1 MQLTK
6 FAVQLG
12 LGEAGGW
19 VVGGVG
25 LLSLLGHELL
35 RTKFSSPDNSMSCS
49 ICVARPE
56 DINT

>member
-12 LGEAGGW
+12 GAAGGSFVGW
-19 VVGGVG
+19 VGR
-25 LLSLLGHELL
+25 LSLLGHELL